1 MAVRICSNR
10 LAALIEEKGA
20 ELVSLTDTNSGTEIL
35 WDGDPRFWARRSPI
49 LFPVVGKLRDDSY
62 SLDGRTYSMGQHGFA
77 RDTVFK
83 MVSSSGDGVTFHI
96 EGSRE
101 SLEKYPFRFAL
112 DITYE
117 LNGRSLSVTTGVGNE
132 GETRMPFS
140 IGFHPGFKCPF
151 EEGEKLGD
159 YALFFEKS
167 EECERLVLE
176 KGLISDKEAISLTSG
191 VIRLSEELFERDALI
206 FRGLRSEKVTLG
218 RIDKRGRK
226 IDVAFHGMPY
236 LGVWKKKDAPFVCIE
251 PWQGLADHRDR
262 IGNDIFDKEGIL
274 VLDPGD
280 SFNVEMTITC
290 LE

>member
-1 MAVRICSNR
+1 MTVRICSDR
-10 LAALIEEKGA
+10 LTALIEEKGA

-62 SLDGRTYSMGQHGFA
+62 SLDGRTYSMVQHGFA
-77 RDTVFK
+77 RDTMFRT
-83 MVSSSGDGVTFHI
+83 VSSSSDDVSFHL
-96 EGSRE
+96 EASRE
-101 SLEKYPFRFAL
+101 NLEKYPFRFSL
-112 DITYE
+112 DITYG
-117 LNGRSLSVTTGVGNE
+117 LNGRSLSVATRVGNE

-140 IGFHPGFKCPF
+140 FGFHPGFKCPF

-159 YALFFEKS
+159 YALFFEKP

-176 KGLISDKEAISLTSG
+176 NGLISDKESISLTGG
-191 VIRLSEELFERDALI
+191 VIGLSEELFERDALI

-218 RIDKRGRK
+218 RIDERGRQ
-226 IDVAFHGMPY
+226 IDVAFRGMSY

-262 IGNDIFDKEGIL
+262 IGNNIFEKEGIL

-280 SFNVEMTITC
+280 SFNGKMTITC